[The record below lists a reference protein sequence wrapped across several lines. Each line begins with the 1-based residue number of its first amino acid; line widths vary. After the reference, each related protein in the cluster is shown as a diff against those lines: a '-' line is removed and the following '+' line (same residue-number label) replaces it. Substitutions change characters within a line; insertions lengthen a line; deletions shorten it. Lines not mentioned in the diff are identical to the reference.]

1 MIMAGSVLF
10 QAFRFPLLILA
21 KLFVMSKGFLLLGF
35 ELLLVWVTLFS
46 EQAGTTYIDRL
57 TRGDMF
63 QNLPRNISKDCDAKG
78 ASCGTI
84 GGVADDKICER
95 NCCFCRCKQDRPTYL
110 VREGRCVED
119 GKLLEIL
126 KKGVKGK
133 NRVL

>member
-1 MIMAGSVLF
+1 
-10 QAFRFPLLILA
+10 
-21 KLFVMSKGFLLLGF
+21 
-35 ELLLVWVTLFS
+35 
-46 EQAGTTYIDRL
+46 
-57 TRGDMF
+57 MF

-126 KKGVKGK
+126 KKGAQGK